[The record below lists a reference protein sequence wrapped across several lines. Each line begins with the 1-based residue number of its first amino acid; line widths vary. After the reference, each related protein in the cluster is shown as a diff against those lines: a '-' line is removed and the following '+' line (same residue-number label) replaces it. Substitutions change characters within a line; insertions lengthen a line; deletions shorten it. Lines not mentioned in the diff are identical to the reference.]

1 MRKAVAKSMIPRP
14 LKFIQP
20 YLGSS
25 NKNQP
30 QNGTFIRGPSICDA
44 MSSEKLREFLEQLS
58 EVEQEVLT
66 VSGGLDIETADK
78 MRENVIGITRIPIGL
93 AEDFVVNGRHILV
106 PIATEERSVIT
117 QASTGARL
125 AGEFTAETTGNTMIG
140 QIQVLEVPD
149 MEKAI
154 QEVLAERDVLLL
166 DANTMSQTRKAT
178 DLRVKQLDSAIGPML
193 IVEIYVDV
201 RDSMGA
207 NLVDSMCEL
216 IAPTVERVTGG
227 HVNIRILSNLTTE
240 RMVRVSATVSRD
252 LIGSDVV
259 DKIIEADAFAWA
271 DPYRAST
278 SNKGVM
284 NGIIGLL
291 LATCND
297 TRAVEAGA
305 HSYAAITGTYR
316 PLTRWVKTESGD
328 LYGTLEM
335 PMSVGTVGGV
345 VRSHALA
352 RIVLKLLDVE
362 TAGELAMIAGSVGLA
377 CNLGALYIMV
387 TDGIKSIQA

>member
-1 MRKAVAKSMIPRP
+1 
-14 LKFIQP
+14 
-20 YLGSS
+20 
-25 NKNQP
+25 
-30 QNGTFIRGPSICDA
+30 

-227 HVNIRILSNLTTE
+227 RVNMRILSNLATE

-362 TAGELAMIAGSVGLA
+362 NAGELARIAGSVGLA

>member
-1 MRKAVAKSMIPRP
+1 
-14 LKFIQP
+14 
-20 YLGSS
+20 
-25 NKNQP
+25 
-30 QNGTFIRGPSICDA
+30 

-93 AEDFVVNGRHILV
+93 AEDFVVNGRRVLV

-125 AGEFTAETTGNTMIG
+125 AGGFTAETTGNIMIG
-140 QIQVLEVPD
+140 QIQALEVPD

-154 QEVLAERDVLLL
+154 HAVLAERDALLM

-178 DLRVKQLDSAIGPML
+178 DLRVKQLESAIGPML

-216 IAPTVERVTGG
+216 IAPTVELITGG
-227 HVNIRILSNLTTE
+227 RVNMRILSNLATE
-240 RMVRVSATVSRD
+240 RMVRVSATVSKE
-252 LIGSDVV
+252 LVGVDVV

-316 PLTRWVKTESGD
+316 PLTRWVKTDSGD
-328 LYGTLEM
+328 LLGTLEM

-352 RIVLKLLDVE
+352 RIVLKLLEVE
-362 TAGELAMIAGSVGLA
+362 TASELAMIAGSVGLA

-387 TDGIKSIQA
+387 TEGIKSIQA